1 MHPLLAE
8 IRDTGILSN
17 VDTLSQLAVDTGADI
32 RSLQSSILD
41 EANVNSLRQS
51 IATLTKTLQHI
62 ESITDNMGQVSSDDG
77 VRSSLRTLIESF
89 SRLVDD

>member
-8 IRDTGILSN
+8 IRDTGILGN
-17 VDTLSQLAVDTGADI
+17 VDALSQLAVDTGTDI
-32 RSLQSSILD
+32 RSLQTSILD
-41 EANVNSLRQS
+41 ADNVQALRQS

-62 ESITDNMGQVSSDDG
+62 ESIAGSVGQATSDDG